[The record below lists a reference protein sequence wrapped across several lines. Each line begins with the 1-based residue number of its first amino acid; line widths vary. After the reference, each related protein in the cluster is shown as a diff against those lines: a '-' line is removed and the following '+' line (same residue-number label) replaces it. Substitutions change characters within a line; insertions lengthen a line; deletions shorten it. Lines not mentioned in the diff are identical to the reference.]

1 MGLVRLHFR
10 AAPTHVRTARLV
22 AVTVARRAG
31 LDEDSVEGVRQ
42 AVGEACAI
50 AVRSLD
56 PTHHITLILDDSPT
70 SALPAGTPRL
80 VASVRPATDEV
91 GTDDRMLFAVL
102 TGMTDSLDLERDEEG
117 TVLRL
122 AWMG

>member
-1 MGLVRLHFR
+1 MQFR

-50 AVRSLD
+50 AVRHLD
-56 PTHHITLILDDSPT
+56 PTDHITLILDDSPT
-70 SALPAGTPRL
+70 SALSAGQPRL

-102 TGMTDSLDLERDEEG
+102 TGMTDSLDLEQDENG

>member
-1 MGLVRLHFR
+1 MGVVRLQFR
-10 AAPTHVRTARLV
+10 AAATHVRTARLV

-50 AVRSLD
+50 AVRHLG
-56 PTHHITLILDDSPT
+56 PTDQITLTLDDAPT
-70 SALPAGTPRL
+70 AVPPAGAPRL
-80 VASVRPATDEV
+80 VASVRPAAADV

-102 TGMTDSLDLERDEEG
+102 TGMTDTLDLEQDG
-117 TVLRL
+117 DGSVLRL